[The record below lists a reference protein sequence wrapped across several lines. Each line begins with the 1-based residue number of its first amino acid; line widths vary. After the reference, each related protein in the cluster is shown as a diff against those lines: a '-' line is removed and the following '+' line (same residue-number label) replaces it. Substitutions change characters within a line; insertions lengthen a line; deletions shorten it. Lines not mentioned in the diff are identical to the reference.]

1 MRRQP
6 ASNRPSRRSR
16 LPGASEPGR
25 DSPSPS
31 AFARIASVWKRSRTL
46 WMRIP
51 KRWLIVGSCGIAKTR
66 ANLYLSGQVR

>member
-6 ASNRPSRRSR
+6 ASNSASRRSR
-16 LPGASEPGR
+16 LPASPEPGGLTVPAER
-25 DSPSPS
+25 V
-31 AFARIASVWKRSRTL
+31 ARSSSVWKRSSTW